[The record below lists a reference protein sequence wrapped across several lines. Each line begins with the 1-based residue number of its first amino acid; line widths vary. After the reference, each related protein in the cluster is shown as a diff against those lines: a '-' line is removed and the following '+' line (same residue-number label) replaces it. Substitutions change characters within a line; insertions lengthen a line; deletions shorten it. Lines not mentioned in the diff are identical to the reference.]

1 MLRVG
6 PVVVVDVISKAIVIE
21 TILPWIR
28 GAPSGGRE
36 GETGMIVGGVRM
48 SSGRGGISIRVVT
61 DGVCVVGDRRLVIWI
76 INCAGTVEK
85 LGLCPITSGIV

>member
-6 PVVVVDVISKAIVIE
+6 PVVVVDVIGKATVIE

-36 GETGMIVGGVRM
+36 GEAGMIVGGVR
-48 SSGRGGISIRVVT
+48 GWDGIGIRVVT
-61 DGVCVVGDRRLVIWI
+61 DGLCAVGDRRLVIWI
-76 INCAGTVEK
+76 INYAGTVEK
-85 LGLCPITSGIV
+85 LSLGPITSGIV